1 MARARRPAHNRIS
14 ISLTSDEK
22 QRLQQIARKNQISLA
37 RVVRQAIRD
46 FLQSP
51 ERQLFLF
58 KADSLSEDLDNR
70 TEG

>member
-1 MARARRPAHNRIS
+1 MSRPRRPARTRIS
-14 ISLTSDEK
+14 ISLSGDEK
-22 QRLQQIARKNQISLA
+22 ESLERIAKKNEISLA
-37 RVVRQAIRD
+37 RVVRQAILE

-58 KADSLSEDLDNR
+58 KADSTSSDLDNR